1 MDRKQLH
8 RKTLQRLHA
17 RRRARERYD
26 LELTNA
32 DITRIVGAIRHGE
45 SVSTKKLTN
54 TRTLHVVNFNEQM
67 MRVIY
72 DNKRHNVCTF
82 LPLLNK

>member
-1 MDRKQLH
+1 MDKQLH

-54 TRTLHVVNFNEQM
+54 TRTLHVVKFNEQL

-82 LPLLNK
+82 LPIG